1 MKKNKTII
9 LVIAILIVIG
19 VIATAIILNK
29 QKDKGIPF
37 VDFATTTMEQRNLW
51 NSFMNSEPYLS
62 QISTITYIEETDLIK
77 LAIRSNNIET
87 ERIVTEEIEKNEL
100 LSLGDGYKKSKNSIN
115 EYLKNLLGQEK
126 IEYNFAETY
135 VEEDN
140 YLIIDEEYVYFTK
153 IELPEKVYIAVTYE
167 VKDNIYEVQIYE
179 YDVTEQNRNSLAKM
193 IETGEINKEITISK
207 RYILTGEIINNN
219 IKITT
224 KTSF

>member
-9 LVIAILIVIG
+9 LIIAILIVIG
-19 VIATAIILNK
+19 VVVTAIILNK
-29 QKDKGIPF
+29 QKDKELPF
-37 VDFATTTMEQRNLW
+37 VDFATTTMEQRVSW
-51 NSFMNSEPYLS
+51 NNFMNSEPYLS
-62 QISTITYIEETDLIK
+62 QISTIPYIEETDLIK
-77 LAIRSNNIET
+77 LAITSNNIET
-87 ERIVTEEIEKNEL
+87 ERIVTDEIEKNEL
-100 LSLGDGYKKSKNSIN
+100 LSLGDGYKKSKNNIN
-115 EYLKNLLGQEK
+115 EHLKNLLGQEE
-126 IEYNFAETY
+126 IAYNFAETY

-140 YLIIDEEYVYFTK
+140 YLIIDEEYIYFTK

-193 IETGEINKEITISK
+193 IETGEINKEIAISK